1 MPSQSAP
8 AEEPPVS
15 RRSSIAASA
24 GIGVFA
30 AVIGYL
36 LTYLLVASEVREAVG
51 DTVAE
56 WKAVA
61 WFFYEAHLVDIEVSG
76 QIGSF
81 AGMST
86 LDLIAQSDAAG
97 VTLLY
102 VVPPLV
108 LLAAGAVLALQWNVT
123 DLGDAVVA
131 GAPVAIGYAVVMGLG
146 TVATESTTE
155 TSALGIE
162 ASSSIAPALLPA
174 IVLGGVLYP
183 LVFATAGAA
192 IAAVVTT
199 R

>member
-1 MPSQSAP
+1 MSPQSVPS
-8 AEEPPVS
+8 EEPTVS
-15 RRSSIAASA
+15 RRSSVAASA
-24 GIGVFA
+24 GVGVFA
-30 AVIGYL
+30 ATIGYL
-36 LTYLLVASEVREAVG
+36 LTYLLVASQVREAAG

-86 LDLIAQSDAAG
+86 LDLIAQSDAASA
-97 VTLLY
+97 TLLY

-108 LLAAGAVLALQWNVT
+108 LLAAGAVLALRWNVT

-146 TVATESTTE
+146 AVVTESTTE

-192 IAAVVTT
+192 IAAAVGT

>member
-1 MPSQSAP
+1 MSLQSVPS
-8 AEEPPVS
+8 EETPVS
-15 RRSSIAASA
+15 RRSSVAASA
-24 GIGVFA
+24 GVGVFA
-30 AVIGYL
+30 AAIGYL
-36 LTYLLVASEVREAVG
+36 LTYLLVASQAREAAG

-97 VTLLY
+97 ATLLY

>member
-1 MPSQSAP
+1 MPSQSVP

-15 RRSSIAASA
+15 RRSSVAASA
-24 GIGVFA
+24 GLGVFA
-30 AVIGYL
+30 TVIGYL
-36 LTYLLVASEVREAVG
+36 LTSLLVGSEVRESVG

-61 WFFYEAHLVDIEVSG
+61 WFFYEAHLVDIEGSG

-97 VTLLY
+97 ATLLY

-108 LLAAGAVLALQWNVT
+108 LLAVGALLAVRWNVT
-123 DLGDAVVA
+123 DLGEAVVA

-146 TVATESTTE
+146 AVVTESTTE
-155 TSALGIE
+155 SSALGIE

-192 IAAVVTT
+192 IAAAVAT

>member
-1 MPSQSAP
+1 MPSQSVP

-15 RRSSIAASA
+15 RRSSVAASA
-24 GIGVFA
+24 GLGVFA

-61 WFFYEAHLVDIEVSG
+61 WFFYEAHLIDIEVSG

-97 VTLLY
+97 ATLLY

-108 LLAAGAVLALQWNVT
+108 LLATGAMLAVRWNVT
-123 DLGDAVVA
+123 DLGEAVVA

-146 TVATESTTE
+146 AVVTESTTE
-155 TSALGIE
+155 ASALGIE

-192 IAAVVTT
+192 IAAAVAT

>member
-1 MPSQSAP
+1 MSPQSVPSR
-8 AEEPPVS
+8 EPPVS
-15 RRSSIAASA
+15 RRSSVAASA
-24 GIGVFA
+24 GLGVFA
-30 AVIGYL
+30 AAIGYL
-36 LTYLLVASEVREAVG
+36 LTYVLVGSEIREAVG
-51 DTVAE
+51 DNVAE

-61 WFFYEAHLVDIEVSG
+61 WVFYEAHLIDVEVSG
-76 QIGSF
+76 RIGSF

-86 LDLIAQSDAAG
+86 LDLIAQSDTASA
-97 VTLLY
+97 TLLY

-108 LLAAGAVLALQWNVT
+108 LLAAGAVLAVRWNVT
-123 DLGDAVVA
+123 DLGEAVVA

-146 TVATESTTE
+146 AVVTESTTE
-155 TSALGIE
+155 ASALGIE

-192 IAAVVTT
+192 IAAVVAT

>member
-1 MPSQSAP
+1 MSLQSVPS
-8 AEEPPVS
+8 EETPVS
-15 RRSSIAASA
+15 RRSSVAASA
-24 GIGVFA
+24 GVGVFA
-30 AVIGYL
+30 AAIGYL
-36 LTYLLVASEVREAVG
+36 LTYLLVASQAREAAG

-97 VTLLY
+97 APLLY

-108 LLAAGAVLALQWNVT
+108 LLAAGAVLAVRWNVT
-123 DLGDAVVA
+123 DLGYAVVA

-146 TVATESTTE
+146 AVATESTTE

>member
-1 MPSQSAP
+1 MSPQLSPS
-8 AEEPPVS
+8 EEPTVS
-15 RRSSIAASA
+15 RRSSVAASA
-24 GIGVFA
+24 GVGVFA

-36 LTYLLVASEVREAVG
+36 LTYLLVASQVRGAAG

-61 WFFYEAHLVDIEVSG
+61 WFFYEAHMIDIEVSG

-86 LDLIAQSDAAG
+86 LDLIAQSDTASA
-97 VTLLY
+97 TLLY

-108 LLAAGAVLALQWNVT
+108 LLAAGAVLAVRWNVT
-123 DLGDAVVA
+123 DLGAAVVA

-146 TVATESTTE
+146 AVVTESTTE
-155 TSALGIE
+155 ASALGIE

-192 IAAVVTT
+192 IAAVVGT

>member
-61 WFFYEAHLVDIEVSG
+61 WFFYEAHMVDIEVSG
-76 QIGSF
+76 RIGSF
-81 AGMST
+81 TGMST
-86 LDLIAQSDAAG
+86 LDLIAQSDTASA
-97 VTLLY
+97 TLLY

-108 LLAAGAVLALQWNVT
+108 LLAAGAVLAVRWNVT
-123 DLGDAVVA
+123 DLGEAVVA

-146 TVATESTTE
+146 AVVTESTTE
-155 TSALGIE
+155 ASALGIE
-162 ASSSIAPALLPA
+162 ASSSIAPAFLPA

-192 IAAVVTT
+192 IAAAVAT

>member
-61 WFFYEAHLVDIEVSG
+61 WFFYEAHMVDVEVSG
-76 QIGSF
+76 RIGSF

-86 LDLIAQSDAAG
+86 LDLIAQSDTASA
-97 VTLLY
+97 TLLY

-108 LLAAGAVLALQWNVT
+108 LLAAGAVLAVRWNVT
-123 DLGDAVVA
+123 DLGEAVVA

-146 TVATESTTE
+146 AVVTESTTE
-155 TSALGIE
+155 ASALGIE
-162 ASSSIAPALLPA
+162 ASSSIAPTFLPA

-192 IAAVVTT
+192 IAAAVAT

>member
-1 MPSQSAP
+1 MSPQLVPSR
-8 AEEPPVS
+8 EPPVS
-15 RRSSIAASA
+15 RRSSVAASA
-24 GIGVFA
+24 GFGVFA

-36 LTYLLVASEVREAVG
+36 LTYLLVASQVREAVG

-61 WFFYEAHLVDIEVSG
+61 WFFYEAHMVDVEVSG

-86 LDLIAQSDAAG
+86 LDLIAQSDAASA
-97 VTLLY
+97 TLLY

-108 LLAAGAVLALQWNVT
+108 LLAAGAVLAVRWNVT
-123 DLGDAVVA
+123 DLGAAVVV
-131 GAPVAIGYAVVMGLG
+131 GAPVAIGYAVVTGLG
-146 TVATESTTE
+146 AVVTESTTE
-155 TSALGIE
+155 ASALGIE

-192 IAAVVTT
+192 IAAVVAT